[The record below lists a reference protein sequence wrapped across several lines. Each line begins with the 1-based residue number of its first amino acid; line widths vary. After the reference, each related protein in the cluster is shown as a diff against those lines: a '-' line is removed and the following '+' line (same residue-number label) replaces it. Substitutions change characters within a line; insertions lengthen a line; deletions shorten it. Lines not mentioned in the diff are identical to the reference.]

1 MNYWPLLSVFLS
13 VTWGPVLDSQTW
25 GFCSGSDGKR
35 ICVLRRR
42 PRFDPWVGKMPWRR
56 KWKPIPVFL
65 PGKSHGQ
72 RSLLGY
78 SPWGCKELDTTY
90 QLNNN
95 KNPHVIFRVKKKPSV
110 ALLGPFSKIFKA
122 LWMWMGD
129 FLLCINKIVA
139 SFPMKTFS
147 SCSRNTRSKC
157 FRVTAVNQ
165 YHRWIIISLNDEC
178 ESYVGKIKCWSIWI
192 WKHLEVW
199 INGNQCT

>member
-1 MNYWPLLSVFLS
+1 MEICLGVE
-13 VTWGPVLDSQTW
+13 SQDQRVGICLTSW
-25 GFCSGSDGKR
+25 ETAKLFSKR
-35 ICVLRRR
+35 VS
-42 PRFDPWVGKMPWRR
+42 PFYV
-56 KWKPIPVFL
+56 PITTIW
-65 PGKSHGQ
+65 
-72 RSLLGY
+72 SLIYLY
-78 SPWGCKELDTTY
+78 
-90 QLNNN
+90 
-95 KNPHVIFRVKKKPSV
+95 FRVKKKKPSV

-165 YHRWIIISLNDEC
+165 YHRWIIVSLNDEC

>member
-1 MNYWPLLSVFLS
+1 MFIHSFVDEYLGGCQFGAITNKSAVNIQVPCGNMPRSWIAGSEGRCMLHFMRNCQIIFQKSFTIL
-13 VTWGPVLDSQTW
+13 
-25 GFCSGSDGKR
+25 CSHHHYL
-35 ICVLRRR
+35 ILIY
-42 PRFDPWVGKMPWRR
+42 P
-56 KWKPIPVFL
+56 
-65 PGKSHGQ
+65 
-72 RSLLGY
+72 Y
-78 SPWGCKELDTTY
+78 
-90 QLNNN
+90 
-95 KNPHVIFRVKKKPSV
+95 FRVKKKPSV
-110 ALLGPFSKIFKA
+110 SLLGPFSKIFKA
-122 LWMWMGD
+122 LWTWMGD

-165 YHRWIIISLNDEC
+165 YHRWIIISLNDEY